1 MTGLGDLNLWVAAV
15 AVLLTLG
22 VVVSKAA
29 SRLGVPA
36 LLVFL
41 GIGVLLGVEGPGG
54 IEFSDV
60 NLARDVG
67 VIALALIL
75 FSGGLDTPWRHVRPV
90 LVPGLALSTVGVVI
104 TAGLVGAVAVW
115 VLDVGWST
123 GLLLGAVVASTD
135 AAAVFSILRGRSVG
149 LQPRLRSL
157 LELESGSN
165 DPMAAFLTIA
175 LLELALGEVGAWALV
190 PLFALQAG
198 VGVALGWGVARGA
211 VEVLNRLR
219 LEFEG
224 LYPVASLAVAG
235 LTFGLASLLGGSG
248 FLAVYVAGLVLGNSH
263 VVHLRSLGRFHDAVA
278 WLAQITMFL
287 VLGLLVTPSAV
298 VAVALPALVVAVALI
313 VVARP
318 VAVAASLA
326 FTRLGTRDTAMVS
339 WVGLRGAV
347 PIVLAT
353 FPLQAGLEGADTLF
367 NVVFFVVLV
376 SVLVQGTTIP
386 VVARWLGVLGPPP
399 AEAAYPIE
407 SVAHPHAGAALH
419 GVDVAAGSRAEGRR
433 VFELGLP
440 EDVLI
445 VLIDREGVVI
455 VPRGETVV
463 VVGDRLMVLANLDDL
478 AVVRAAVAP
487 H

>member
-1 MTGLGDLNLWVAAV
+1 
-15 AVLLTLG
+15 
-22 VVVSKAA
+22 
-29 SRLGVPA
+29 
-36 LLVFL
+36 
-41 GIGVLLGVEGPGG
+41 
-54 IEFSDV
+54 
-60 NLARDVG
+60 
-67 VIALALIL
+67 
-75 FSGGLDTPWRHVRPV
+75 
-90 LVPGLALSTVGVVI
+90 
-104 TAGLVGAVAVW
+104 
-115 VLDVGWST
+115 
-123 GLLLGAVVASTD
+123 
-135 AAAVFSILRGRSVG
+135 
-149 LQPRLRSL
+149 
-157 LELESGSN
+157 
-165 DPMAAFLTIA
+165 
-175 LLELALGEVGAWALV
+175 
-190 PLFALQAG
+190 
-198 VGVALGWGVARGA
+198 
-211 VEVLNRLR
+211 
-219 LEFEG
+219 
-224 LYPVASLAVAG
+224 
-235 LTFGLASLLGGSG
+235 
-248 FLAVYVAGLVLGNSH
+248 
-263 VVHLRSLGRFHDAVA
+263 
-278 WLAQITMFL
+278 
-287 VLGLLVTPSAV
+287 
-298 VAVALPALVVAVALI
+298 
-313 VVARP
+313 
-318 VAVAASLA
+318 
-326 FTRLGTRDTAMVS
+326 
-339 WVGLRGAV
+339 V